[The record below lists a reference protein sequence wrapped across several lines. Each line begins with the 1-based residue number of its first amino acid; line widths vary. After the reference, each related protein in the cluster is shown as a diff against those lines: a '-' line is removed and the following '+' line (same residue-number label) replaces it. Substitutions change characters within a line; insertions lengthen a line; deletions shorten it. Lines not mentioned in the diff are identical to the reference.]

1 MVAGAVLLLLAVS
14 GALAATLVS
23 DDGGD
28 SSPRRSALPSFTRT
42 PAAHRSALDELP
54 IALKARIEA
63 LPERLREQVLRAVE
77 EGRLALSAL
86 EDLLRQYE
94 MRNSSVRVGQ
104 VLEASDTK
112 LMLEVLSTGE
122 LAVVAIDDKTV
133 LRRATDVI
141 KGSDL
146 KRNELVMMLSMDGGK
161 TAFSVTAF
169 GVSPF

>member
-1 MVAGAVLLLLAVS
+1 MVAGAVLLLVAVS

-28 SSPRRSALPSFTRT
+28 SNPRRSALPSSTAT
-42 PAAHRSALDELP
+42 PAATRSALDQLAP
-54 IALKARIEA
+54 ALRIRIAA
-63 LPERLREQVLRAVE
+63 LPERLREQVLRAVD

-94 MRNSSVRVGQ
+94 TRNSSMRVGQ

-112 LMLEVLSTGE
+112 LTLDVLSTGE

-133 LRRATDVI
+133 LRRNADVI

-146 KRNELVMMLSMDGGK
+146 KRNELVMVLSMDSGK

>member
-1 MVAGAVLLLLAVS
+1 M
-14 GALAATLVS
+14 AL
-23 DDGGD
+23 
-28 SSPRRSALPSFTRT
+28 R
-42 PAAHRSALDELP
+42 
-54 IALKARIEA
+54 ARIEA

-77 EGRLALSAL
+77 EGRLALSGL

-112 LMLEVLSTGE
+112 LMLEVLLTGE